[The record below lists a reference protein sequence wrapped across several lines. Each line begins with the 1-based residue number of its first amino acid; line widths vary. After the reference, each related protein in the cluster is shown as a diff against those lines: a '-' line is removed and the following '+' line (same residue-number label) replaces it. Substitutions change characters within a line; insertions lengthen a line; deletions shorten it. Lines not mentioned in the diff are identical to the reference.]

1 MALRGCPS
9 SKGIEWVLVEAKANH
24 PEFCT
29 PPCGAAKHGGRPQ
42 IELALNA
49 TKNHL
54 GVDRDFSWLGSYYQP
69 ANRLAS
75 LYFLSTQSIRAH
87 LVEILFVGDSF
98 PDHRRCPQ
106 NESDWLQLLRA
117 RQLTLGL
124 PDRHALSGQ
133 VHEVFLPIFS
143 KPVRASGG

>member
-1 MALRGCPS
+1 MLRLRSLKDSRSSPTRQRSWLIGSSSGPRQARNSAGMALRGCPS

-54 GVDRDFSWLGSYYQP
+54 GVDRDFSLLGLYLQP
-69 ANRLAS
+69 AYRPCLFF
-75 LYFLSTQSIRAH
+75 FLSAH
-87 LVEILFVGDSF
+87 S
-98 PDHRRCPQ
+98 H
-106 NESDWLQLLRA
+106 
-117 RQLTLGL
+117 
-124 PDRHALSGQ
+124 
-133 VHEVFLPIFS
+133 
-143 KPVRASGG
+143 

>member
-1 MALRGCPS
+1 MLRLRSLKDSRSSPTRQRSWLIGSSSGPRQARNSAGMALRGCPS
-9 SKGIEWVLVEAKANH
+9 SKGIEWVLVEAMANH

-42 IELALNA
+42 IQIALNPP
-49 TKNHL
+49 KNHL

-87 LVEILFVGDSF
+87 LVEILFV
-98 PDHRRCPQ
+98 
-106 NESDWLQLLRA
+106 
-117 RQLTLGL
+117 
-124 PDRHALSGQ
+124 
-133 VHEVFLPIFS
+133 
-143 KPVRASGG
+143 